1 MEVKNW
7 ERIYAVV
14 KFQAILLMSPFLLLE
29 GIEVSLGRKKDKG
42 KRKNE
47 ETVTS
52 IMTIDV

>member
-1 MEVKNW
+1 
-7 ERIYAVV
+7 
-14 KFQAILLMSPFLLLE
+14 MSPFLLLQ
-29 GIEVSLGRKKDKG
+29 GIEVSLGGKKDKG